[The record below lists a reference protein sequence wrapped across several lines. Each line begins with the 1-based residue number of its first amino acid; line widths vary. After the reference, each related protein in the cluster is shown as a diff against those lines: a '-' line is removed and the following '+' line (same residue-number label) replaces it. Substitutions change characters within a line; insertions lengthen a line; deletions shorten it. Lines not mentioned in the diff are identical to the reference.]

1 MTLIFKSMKY
11 FLSTLLTCLCFS
23 ALQAQTGSI
32 KGIISDTAAKKP
44 LGNATISVVQA
55 ADSSLVSFA
64 RSNEQG
70 TFSVTRLDNGNYLL
84 LITYTGFDT
93 YSKKF
98 SITDAVKEVNT
109 GTIPMT
115 SLNSGMN
122 VTVTAAPVSIKGDTI
137 EYNAGSFKTK
147 TNASVEDLLK
157 KLPGVVVDKD
167 GTITAN
173 GKTITKVMVDGKEF
187 FTNDPKLATK
197 NLQADMVNKV
207 QVYDKKSDKSDF
219 TGFDD
224 GNTEPTINLTLKA
237 DKRVGIFGKV
247 SAGVGTRSQDPSANA
262 SWDASANIN
271 SFKKGEQLSFIGQSN
286 NINKQGFSL
295 TDALSFSGGAGGG
308 GSAGGAIRTVG
319 SGVGISNFSGSGQ
332 GVTRTNAGG
341 LNYNNFK
348 SAKLDL
354 NSSYFFNNTSLL
366 KTYRTR
372 RQYTRNSGTDSAQIY
387 TEPGTSTRD
396 NTNHRLNAS
405 IDWKIDSSN
414 SIKIIPSVSYQK
426 TNTTSGYTFATR
438 DAKGLMISSG
448 LNNTNTDNS
457 GYNSNLS
464 ALYRH
469 RFAKKGRT
477 FSAQLAAGRNE
488 SNADGNQYAL
498 TPRSTGANQI
508 FTDTINR
515 INSTDAVSTSYS
527 ANLSYTEPVSRRSL
541 IELNAYHNHSG
552 NTSDRKAFDYNAATG
567 KYDRVNTSLTNFF
580 DNTYNYT
587 GAGLNYRENRKTW
600 NYAAGLALQ
609 RAELSSLI
617 AGKNQAVTQSFLNLI
632 PTAMLQIRPNN
643 YKNFRLNYNGNTS
656 QPSVAQLQP
665 IRDSTDPLNVTQGN
679 PNLKQQFTNNVRI
692 SYNVF
697 DPYTQKS
704 FFLFANASQVFN
716 KIVSND
722 SIGFIGN
729 RLTTYTNVNGTYSGN
744 LTGSFGF
751 PVKVAGIKANA
762 NLITSGN
769 FNHNIN
775 LLFNQQKRLSEQN
788 KINTLML
795 SERGT
800 LNYTFKELFDVSLT
814 AGVNWYNTTYS
825 IQSSQNNNYFS
836 HDYGIDLNWYLPGG
850 FVLENDIDYTLNT
863 GRAAG
868 YNPKILLWNANI
880 TKSVF
885 KNKKGEFKL
894 NVYDL
899 LNQNQGVT
907 RNTNGNYIED
917 QTYNVLKRYVML
929 TFTYSLSKFGQ
940 QTPGIPGGMRQ
951 MMRSFGGGRGGM

>member
-1 MTLIFKSMKY
+1 MKY
-11 FLSTLLTCLCFS
+11 TLLT
-23 ALQAQTGSI
+23 ALLTITIYVANAQTGSI
-32 KGIISDTAAKKP
+32 KGSVSDTAAKKP
-44 LGNATISVVQA
+44 LAGATISVVQA
-55 ADSSLVSFA
+55 ADSALVSFA

-70 TFSVTRLDNGNYLL
+70 TFSVTRLDNGNYIL
-84 LITYTGFDT
+84 LITYTGFDS

-98 SITDAVKEVNT
+98 SITDAAKEITV

-115 SLNSGMN
+115 SLSSGMN
-122 VTVTAAPVSIKGDTI
+122 VTVTAAPVAIKGDTV

-224 GNTEPTINLTLKA
+224 GNSEPTINLTLKA

-247 SAGVGTRSQDPSANA
+247 SAGGGTRSQDPNNA
-262 SWDASANIN
+262 GSWDASANIN

-286 NINKQGFSL
+286 NINKQGFTL
-295 TDALSFSGGAGGG
+295 QDALSFSGGGGGG
-308 GSAGGAIRTVG
+308 GSTVRT
-319 SGVGISNFSGSGQ
+319 SGSGANISTFNNSGQ
-332 GVTRTNAGG
+332 GITRTNAFG

-348 SAKLDL
+348 SSKLDL
-354 NSSYFFNNTSLL
+354 NSSYFFNNTGL
-366 KTYRTR
+366 YNQYNTR
-372 RQYTRNSGTDSAQIY
+372 REYTENAGTDTAKIYNQI
-387 TEPGTSTRD
+387 GTTART

-405 IDWKIDSSN
+405 IDWKLDSSN
-414 SIKIIPSVSYQK
+414 SIKFIPSVSYQNTHSVSEYNFETHYAK
-426 TNTTSGYTFATR
+426 GIPISDGTNTS
-438 DAKGLMISSG
+438 I
-448 LNNTNTDNS
+448 TDNT
-457 GYNSNLS
+457 GYNSNIS

-469 RFAKKGRT
+469 KFAKKGRT
-477 FSAQLAAGRNE
+477 FSAQLTAGRNE
-488 SNADGNQYAL
+488 SNADGNQHAM
-498 TPRSTGANQI
+498 TPTSSKTNPEI
-508 FTDTINR
+508 IITDTINR
-515 INSTDAVSTSYS
+515 ITSTDVVATSYS
-527 ANLSYTEPVSRRSL
+527 ANISYTEPLSRRSL
-541 IELNAYHNHSG
+541 IELNAYHNYSG

-567 KYDRVNTSLTNFF
+567 QYDKVNTALTNFL
-580 DNTYNYT
+580 DNTYNYS

-617 AGKNQAVTQSFLNLI
+617 ASKNLQVTQNFLNLI

-656 QPSVAQLQP
+656 QPSVTQLQP
-665 IRDSTDPLNVTQGN
+665 IRDSTDPLNVTEGN

-716 KIVSND
+716 KIVNND
-722 SIGFIGN
+722 SLGFIGN
-729 RLTTYTNVNGTYSGN
+729 RLTRYTNVNGTYNSN
-744 LTGSFGF
+744 LTGSYGF
-751 PVKVAGIKANA
+751 PVKIAGIKANA
-762 NLITSGN
+762 NLITNAS

-775 LLFNQQKRLSEQN
+775 LLFIKEKRVSEQN
-788 KINTLML
+788 KINNLML
-795 SERGT
+795 SERGSF
-800 LNYTFKELFDVSLT
+800 NYTFKELFDVSLT

-825 IQSSQNNNYFS
+825 LQSAQNNNYFT

-850 FVLENDIDYTLNT
+850 FVFENDVDYTLNT

-868 YNPKILLWNANI
+868 YNPKILLWNANL

-899 LNQNQGVT
+899 LNQNKGVT
-907 RNTNGNYIED
+907 RNTSGNYIED
-917 QTYNVLKRYVML
+917 QTYSVLKRYVML

-940 QTPGIPGGMRQ
+940 QQPNIPGGMRQ
-951 MMRSFGGGRGGM
+951 MMRGMGGNGRVGM